1 MSSHLRFTPDDYDAI
16 CHACRTI
23 ALVGPYAAFQRCL
36 CAALHLSHPAL
47 AKRINGFGK
56 SRVGTLRAHLENRR
70 AVPNKPHSRDT
81 VDASSCDLSVRE
93 WQAVSQACALMWL
106 SDDCPRSFQGRLV
119 DEVEETE
126 PALAE
131 KLGRLDAGQAATL
144 YHRVKTGKRWCA

>member
-1 MSSHLRFTPDDYDAI
+1 MSSHLRFTPDDHDAI

-23 ALVGPYAAFQRCL
+23 PLVGPYAAFQRAL
-36 CAALHLSHPAL
+36 SAALHLSHPAL
-47 AKRINGFGK
+47 AKRISGFGK
-56 SRVGTLRAHLENRR
+56 SRVRTLRVHLEIRSASPNR
-70 AVPNKPHSRDT
+70 PHSRDT
-81 VDASSCDLSVRE
+81 VASNCDLSVRE

-119 DEVEETE
+119 GEVEETE